1 LTTLSEKTP
10 RVKIPRDRRGSVFW
24 ENEVN
29 LGYFSKNAP
38 VNLNLT
44 VKQADSREDIT
55 LGYARIRS
63 DDYLD
68 PL

>member
-1 LTTLSEKTP
+1 M
-10 RVKIPRDRRGSVFW
+10 
-24 ENEVN
+24 N

-68 PL
+68 PN